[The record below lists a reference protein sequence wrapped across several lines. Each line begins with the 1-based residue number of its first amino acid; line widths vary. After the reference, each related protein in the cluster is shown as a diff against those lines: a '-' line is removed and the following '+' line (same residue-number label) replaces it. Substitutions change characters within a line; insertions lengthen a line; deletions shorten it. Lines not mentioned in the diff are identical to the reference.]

1 MPISGVD
8 DGYFSLSYKGGKGK
22 TALVVVTFYD
32 YEMIDLDWGLI
43 TVDGNDATDVLK
55 QLRKGDIVILDG
67 VIFAGFNY
75 IVPYSDNMIFFYSK
89 MPKVDLIKNALM
101 KHFQADTE
109 RVREILYVLNNL
121 KQIPTKRGNVFLYS
135 TVELSLAKS
144 IIEKYQIYSKI
155 PEVLK
160 SAHVIASSLGRF
172 LARYKKTV

>member
-1 MPISGVD
+1 
-8 DGYFSLSYKGGKGK
+8 
-22 TALVVVTFYD
+22 
-32 YEMIDLDWGLI
+32 
-43 TVDGNDATDVLK
+43 
-55 QLRKGDIVILDG
+55 
-67 VIFAGFNY
+67 
-75 IVPYSDNMIFFYSK
+75 
-89 MPKVDLIKNALM
+89 M